1 MGHDGH
7 GLFMKWESRLQL
19 NEEDS
24 ADAKQ
29 KCLILDGNTIN
40 SNERKYTFTNRTEKN
55 NMCVCGKIVPI
66 IFWLLKNCRHLADI
80 LTGTKRFPVRFKT

>member
-40 SNERKYTFTNRTEKN
+40 STERKYTFTNRTEK

-66 IFWLLKNCRHLADI
+66 IFWLLTELSTSGGYINLNKKVPC
-80 LTGTKRFPVRFKT
+80 TF

>member
-29 KCLILDGNTIN
+29 KCLILDGILLTLMNVNTRLQI
-40 SNERKYTFTNRTEKN
+40 EPKKTTCA
-55 NMCVCGKIVPI
+55 CVGKLSP
-66 IFWLLKNCRHLADI
+66 
-80 LTGTKRFPVRFKT
+80 